1 MSFTVKGKLE
11 KILDEVTGT
20 STRGE
25 WKKREFVI
33 TTQDEQYA
41 KTICFTLFNDKVSLI
56 EGFQPGTELEV
67 AFNLESREYQG
78 RYFHNVNAWR
88 IQPAMAAAPG
98 APQGTVPQFDPNA
111 YATPA
116 RPQTQ
121 PQAQQNSSQDDD
133 DDLPF

>member
-11 KILDEVTGT
+11 KVLDTVTGT
-20 STRGE
+20 STKGE
-25 WKKREFVI
+25 WKKKEFVI
-33 TTQDEQYA
+33 STQDEQYS

-56 EGFQPGTELEV
+56 EGFQPGIDLEI

-88 IQPAMAAAPG
+88 IQPAMTAAPG

-111 YATPA
+111 YAAPA
-116 RPQTQ
+116 QPQAQ

-133 DDLPF
+133 DGLPF

>member
-1 MSFTVKGKLE
+1 MSFTVKGKLD
-11 KILDEVTGT
+11 KVLDTVTGT
-20 STRGE
+20 STKGE
-25 WKKREFVI
+25 WKKKEFVI

-56 EGFQPGTELEV
+56 EGFQPGIDLEV

-88 IQPAMAAAPG
+88 IQPAMAGAPG

-111 YATPA
+111 YVTPA
-116 RPQTQ
+116 RPQVQ
-121 PQAQQNSSQDDD
+121 PQAQQNNSQDDD
-133 DDLPF
+133 NDLPF

>member
-11 KILDEVTGT
+11 KVLDMVTGT
-20 STRGE
+20 SARGE

-33 TTQDEQYA
+33 TTQEEQYP

-56 EGFQPGTELEV
+56 EGFQPGSDVEV
-67 AFNLESREYQG
+67 SFQVESREYQG

-88 IQPAMAAAPG
+88 IQPAVAAAPG
-98 APQGTVPQFDPNA
+98 EAQGTVPQFDPNSF
-111 YATPA
+111 ATPA
-116 RPQTQ
+116 SNDNT
-121 PQAQQNSSQDDD
+121 AANNSAASED

>member
-56 EGFQPGTELEV
+56 EGFQPGTELEI

-111 YATPA
+111 YAAPA
-116 RPQTQ
+116 TSNNN
-121 PQAQQNSSQDDD
+121 ANAGSADADD

>member
-41 KTICFTLFNDKVSLI
+41 RTICFTLFNDKVSLI
-56 EGFQPGTELEV
+56 EGFQPGTDLEI

-111 YATPA
+111 YAAPA
-116 RPQTQ
+116 TSNDN
-121 PQAQQNSSQDDD
+121 ANAGSADADD

>member
-56 EGFQPGTELEV
+56 EGFQPGTELEI

-111 YATPA
+111 YAAPA
-116 RPQTQ
+116 TSNDN
-121 PQAQQNSSQDDD
+121 ANAGSADADD

>member
-41 KTICFTLFNDKVSLI
+41 RTICFTLFNDKVSLI
-56 EGFQPGTELEV
+56 EGFQPGTELEI

-111 YATPA
+111 YAAPA
-116 RPQTQ
+116 TSNDN
-121 PQAQQNSSQDDD
+121 ANAGSADADD

>member
-111 YATPA
+111 YAAPA
-116 RPQTQ
+116 TSNDN
-121 PQAQQNSSQDDD
+121 ANAGSAAADD

>member
-41 KTICFTLFNDKVSLI
+41 RTICFTLFNDKVSLI

-111 YATPA
+111 YAAPA
-116 RPQTQ
+116 TSNDN
-121 PQAQQNSSQDDD
+121 ANAGSAAADD

>member
-111 YATPA
+111 YAAPA
-116 RPQTQ
+116 TSNDN
-121 PQAQQNSSQDDD
+121 ANAGSADADD

>member
-111 YATPA
+111 YAAPA
-116 RPQTQ
+116 TSNDN
-121 PQAQQNSSQDDD
+121 ANAGGADADD

>member
-41 KTICFTLFNDKVSLI
+41 RTICFTLFNDKVSLI
-56 EGFQPGTELEV
+56 EGFQPGTELEI

-98 APQGTVPQFDPNA
+98 APHGTVPQFDPNA
-111 YATPA
+111 YAAPA
-116 RPQTQ
+116 TSNDN
-121 PQAQQNSSQDDD
+121 ANAGSADADD